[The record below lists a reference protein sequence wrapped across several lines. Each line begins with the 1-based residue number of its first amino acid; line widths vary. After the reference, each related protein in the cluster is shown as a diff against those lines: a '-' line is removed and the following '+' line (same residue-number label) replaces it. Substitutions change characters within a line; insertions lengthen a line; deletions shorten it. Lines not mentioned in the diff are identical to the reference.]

1 MRVHQIACLWV
12 LAAGASALYLPSALH
27 VQPAAG
33 AATKAW
39 NAAPVFVQQLLSMA
53 LGPFL
58 EPPHDR
64 PESAGFDLWLL
75 HQSNVSFNNI
85 LQNIGGV
92 STVLDPNEVA
102 VGVVV
107 ASPSRYY
114 PDYFYQWTRDS
125 ALTIRSLVHWLYDN
139 GFPAD
144 LRLPEIIEAY
154 IEHNYHLQR
163 LLNRSGHF
171 SDPTKK
177 SLGEPKFHPDGSAFD
192 ANWGR
197 PQSDGPGLR
206 LSTITNYLS
215 LLGHFNK
222 PISNTKLKS
231 EKNIYFLL
239 VKNDLIYIINNW
251 AESSFDLW
259 EEINSQ
265 HFFNSITQLK
275 GLKDGLRLAEAY
287 DKDAIFVDSVRN
299 AFNNVKKFIE
309 SDSGYTKPA
318 IPYIIETPSLF
329 NQGKRSGLDAAILLG
344 SLHSHNLEEYETDDS
359 SDSLQV
365 IPFDVN
371 DSHIVNSI
379 ASMVAD
385 MKYRY
390 PINHDRV
397 KLRQDIGVGL
407 GRYPEDIYDGYGTS
421 EGNPWFIS
429 TASAAEVF
437 YKGIY
442 KLISQEQAVVINN
455 NNKNFF
461 KNFMDFEEN
470 ESSTFQIVLPFDT
483 PAYRNILRRL
493 FTYSDSFLE
502 VIRDHVDKN
511 NGATL
516 EQFNKYHGYMQG
528 ARDLTW
534 SYSSFYNA
542 VRWRFKSLKQLE
554 KLI

>member
-1 MRVHQIACLWV
+1 MRAPQIATF
-12 LAAGASALYLPSALH
+12 LALVAFTAALYIPTVLDAAPA
-27 VQPAAG
+27 VPAATG
-33 AATKAW
+33 GWK
-39 NAAPVFVQQLLSMA
+39 AAPGFVQQLLSMA
-53 LGPFL
+53 LGPFRD
-58 EPPHDR
+58 PPHDLSEA
-64 PESAGFDLWLL
+64 PGFDLWLL
-75 HQSNVSFNNI
+75 DQSNVSFHNI
-85 LQNIGGV
+85 LQNIGGI
-92 STVLDPNEVA
+92 SSVLDPNEVA

-125 ALTIRSLVHWLYDN
+125 ALTMRSLVHWLYDN

-163 LLNRSGHF
+163 LPNRSGRF
-171 SDPTKK
+171 SDPGKK
-177 SLGEPKFHPDGSAFD
+177 SLGEPKFHPDGTAFD
-192 ANWGR
+192 ATWGR

-215 LLGHFNK
+215 LLRHFDK
-222 PISNTKLKS
+222 GVSNPRLKS
-231 EKNIYFLL
+231 EKNVYFLL

-251 AESSFDLW
+251 SESSFDLW

-275 GLKDGLRLAEAY
+275 GLKDGLRLAEVY
-287 DKDAIFVDSVRN
+287 DKDASFVKSVRN
-299 AFNNVKKFIE
+299 AFNNIKKFIE
-309 SDSGYTKPA
+309 MDSGYTKPA

-329 NQGKRSGLDAAILLG
+329 NQGKRSGLDSAILLG
-344 SLHSHNLEEYETDDS
+344 SLHSHNLEEYEEENADPR
-359 SDSLQV
+359 QN

-371 DSHIVNSI
+371 DSYIINSI

-390 PINHDRV
+390 PINHHRV
-397 KLRQDIGVGL
+397 RLRQDIGVGL

-437 YKGIY
+437 YKVVY
-442 KLISQEQAVVINN
+442 KLISQELAVVINN
-455 NNKNFF
+455 SNKNFF
-461 KNFMDFEEN
+461 KNFVDFEEN
-470 ESSTFQIVLPFDT
+470 ESVTFQIVIPFGT
-483 PAYRNILRRL
+483 PAYRTILQRL
-493 FTYSDSFLE
+493 FNYSDSFLE
-502 VIRDHVDKN
+502 VIKEHVDKN

-516 EQFNKYHGYMQG
+516 EQFNRYHGYMQG
-528 ARDLTW
+528 ASDLTW

-542 VRWRFKSLKQLE
+542 VRWRFKTLGQLLKLG
-554 KLI
+554 